1 MIDGFVADSIV
12 ETVGPYKLGKLGQF
26 DTIIVDPNYDPN
38 TWVMSCKSSDIRR
51 NSALYGEYM
60 PMVNTDAIGLANAS
74 VQQGVATMYGTKIVN
89 PATIISGKILGTF

>member
-1 MIDGFVADSIV
+1 
-12 ETVGPYKLGKLGQF
+12 
-26 DTIIVDPNYDPN
+26 
-38 TWVMSCKSSDIRR
+38 MSCKSTDLRR

-89 PATIISGKILGTF
+89 PATIVSGKILGTF